1 MFDPSS
7 LNELAKRLA
16 GAVPPDLKL
25 MKNDIETTFLAI
37 LQSSFARMNLVTRE
51 EFDVQKAVL
60 QRTRE
65 QIRELEQRVGELENG
80 QKPD

>member
-1 MFDPSS
+1 MLDPTT
-7 LNELAKRLA
+7 LNDLAKRLA

-25 MKNDIETTFLAI
+25 MKNDIENTFLAI

-60 QRTRE
+60 HRTRE
-65 QIRELEQRVGELENG
+65 QLREMEQRISELENA
-80 QKPD
+80 QK

>member
-1 MFDPSS
+1 MFDPTT
-7 LNELAKRLA
+7 LNDLAKRLA

-25 MKNDIETTFLAI
+25 MKHDVENTFLAI

-65 QIRELEQRVGELENG
+65 QLRELEKRIAELESP
-80 QKPD
+80 QTPD

>member
-1 MFDPSS
+1 MLDPTT
-7 LNELAKRLA
+7 LNDLARRLA

-25 MKNDIETTFLAI
+25 MKNDIENTFLAI

-65 QIRELEQRVGELENG
+65 QLREMEQRISELENA